1 MSRDIV
7 RERALSYL
15 EEALRK
21 NDVTNQ
27 VYQDLLAIDYTE
39 DLAKEHLAFV
49 LEKFLKRNILEDEKN
64 ESALWEETVKQVKND
79 PFFPGDE
86 LLSSYKLERLPQRVR
101 KEILNLSPE
110 FETENIEFLGDLE
123 QTFAGIL
130 CDLYQQYDLS
140 SKDGR
145 KIIMLAIADLYGK
158 TSNIEY
164 DVSEAAHIDE
174 ILIAEQM
181 LQQIDISCNPELR
194 NELEEQDSDL
204 DYSEQML
211 LYDFFLL
218 ALYGLY
224 RTIELYDRMNGTN
237 SFFRNLT
244 ADDDEEFIFD
254 I

>member
-1 MSRDIV
+1 MSRDVV
-7 RERALSYL
+7 RERTLSYL
-15 EEALRK
+15 EEALK
-21 NDVTNQ
+21 NNDVTNQ
-27 VYQDLLAIDYTE
+27 VYHDLLVMDYTE

-64 ESALWEETVKQVKND
+64 ESTLWEETVKQVKND

-86 LLSSYKLERLPQRVR
+86 PLSSYKLERLPQRVR
-101 KEILNLSPE
+101 KEILSLSPE
-110 FETENIEFLGDLE
+110 FETENNEFLGDLE
-123 QTFAGIL
+123 RTFAGIL
-130 CDLYQQYDLS
+130 CDLYLQYDLS

-158 TSNIEY
+158 ISNIEY

-181 LQQIDISCNPELR
+181 LQQIDISRNPELR
-194 NELEEQDSDL
+194 NELEEQDL

-211 LYDFFLL
+211 MYDFFLL

-224 RTIELYDRMNGTN
+224 RTIELYDKMNGTN
-237 SFFRNLT
+237 SFFKNLT